1 MISNGS
7 FNLLLAV
14 LKEFAMPSP
23 ALVLQLRPLLHEMMV
38 EKGEVLLP
46 TGVKHHLVF
55 FIINGVCME
64 AVIHPETNKKETNW
78 MWFSGDFIYVS
89 PGFFS
94 QQSARN
100 SAEALQECRL
110 IYMTYLDFISL
121 RRNHEEVGYLTELI
135 RDHYIVALKRHAL
148 DLASLTNQQRYDQFI
163 KKHPKA
169 LLTLSHKPIAS
180 FLGILDKGLGRYS
193 KR

>member
-1 MISNGS
+1 MISDGS

-14 LKEFAMPSP
+14 LKEFGMPS
-23 ALVLQLRPLLHEMMV
+23 ASLVLQLRPVLHEMRV

-46 TGVKHHLVF
+46 VGVKHHLVF

-64 AVIHPETNKKETNW
+64 AIIHPETKKKETSW

-94 QQSARN
+94 QQFSRN
-100 SAEALQECRL
+100 SAEALQECRM
-110 IYMTYLDFISL
+110 IFMTYLDFVL
-121 RRNHEEVGYLTELI
+121 LCRNYEEFGHLTELI
-135 RDHYIVALKRHAL
+135 RDHYTAALKRHAL

>member
-1 MISNGS
+1 MIADGS
-7 FNLLLAV
+7 FDLLIAV
-14 LKEFAMPSP
+14 LKKFAMPSP
-23 ALVLQLRPLLHEMMV
+23 ALALQLRPLLHEMMV
-38 EKGEVLLP
+38 EKGEVFLP

-64 AVIHPETNKKETNW
+64 AIIHPETNKKETSW

-94 QQSARN
+94 QQSAGN
-100 SAEALQECRL
+100 SVEALQECRL
-110 IYMTYLDFISL
+110 IYITYLDFISL
-121 RRNHEEVGYLTELI
+121 RRNHEEVGHLTELI
-135 RDHYIVALKRHAL
+135 RDHYTVALKRHAL
-148 DLASLTNQQRYDQFI
+148 DLASLTNKQRYDQFI

-193 KR
+193 KK